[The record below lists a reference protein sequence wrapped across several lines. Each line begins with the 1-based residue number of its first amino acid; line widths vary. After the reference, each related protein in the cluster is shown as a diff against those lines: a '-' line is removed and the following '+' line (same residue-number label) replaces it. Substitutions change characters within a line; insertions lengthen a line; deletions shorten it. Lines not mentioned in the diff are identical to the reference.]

1 MILKIQLIINL
12 KPGQKL
18 DHVQQPNVHFV
29 RDAVYV
35 FAHALHNLW
44 GDTCG
49 YNYSGLCEGFHR
61 TAYTK
66 LKDYLHNVTFNDVD
80 GFPFQF
86 EDQTHDGPP
95 RYSIISYV
103 EVENDSGPKALVVR
117 HSLTSY

>member
-1 MILKIQLIINL
+1 MIINL
-12 KPGQKL
+12 KLGQKL

-44 GDTCG
+44 VDTCG
-49 YNYSGLCEGFHR
+49 HNYSGLCEGFHR

-66 LKDYLHNVTFNDVD
+66 LKDYLHNVTFYDVD

-103 EVENDSGPKALVVR
+103 EVENDSGQIALVVR